1 MKVFLYL
8 SFFAAVALVISG
20 FYFSGEDAK
29 TSAFC
34 FGLGVSCL
42 FFLWMPA
49 FIYHRWKNKKVSDYM
64 LNKENIIK
72 MRDYVDKQ
80 QRKR

>member
-1 MKVFLYL
+1 MKIFLYI
-8 SFFAAVALVISG
+8 SFFAALILVITGFILSG
-20 FYFSGEDAK
+20 NEQTTAEL
-29 TSAFC
+29 C
-34 FGLGVSCL
+34 LGLGVSCF

-72 MRDYVDKQ
+72 MREHVDSKQ
-80 QRKR
+80 SKR